1 MKHKSPCRVAFLFS
15 KFSPFLQPAVS
26 EPRFLA
32 LFVMFACTIC
42 SKTHPLSTKAGLY
55 PNFYSFCF
63 QSDAQPA
70 SIRNRIATSSDA
82 PAPLSTLPSTMN
94 FLLAAVNFYLRPSL
108 VSCSRSSSHP
118 PPINEKG
125 RHLSM
130 PAFPFCR
137 SSTTGLVQSEHTGL
151 CWSFDSADSPAS
163 PAAALADHLCRRSR
177 CGNHSCC

>member
-1 MKHKSPCRVAFLFS
+1 MEFLIPLSRSVALSYETQIALPSCIPFS
-15 KFSPFLQPAVS
+15 NFSPFLQPAVS

-32 LFVMFACTIC
+32 LFVMSACTIR
-42 SKTHPLSTKAGLY
+42 SKTHPLSAKAGFYL
-55 PNFYSFCF
+55 NFYSFCF

-70 SIRNRIATSSDA
+70 SIRNRIAPSSDD

-118 PPINEKG
+118 PPINEKS

-130 PAFPFCR
+130 PAFLISLFNLMLN
-137 SSTTGLVQSEHTGL
+137 SITGSVESAHTK
-151 CWSFDSADSPAS
+151 
-163 PAAALADHLCRRSR
+163 
-177 CGNHSCC
+177 